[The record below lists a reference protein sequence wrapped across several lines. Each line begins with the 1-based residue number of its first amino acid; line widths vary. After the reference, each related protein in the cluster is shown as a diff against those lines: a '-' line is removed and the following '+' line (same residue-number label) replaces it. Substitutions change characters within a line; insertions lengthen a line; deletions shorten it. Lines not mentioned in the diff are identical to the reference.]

1 MDGCK
6 EQVKQ
11 IKGEVETMTADAR
24 RKEREALM
32 KGSGG
37 GGVGGADVE
46 LSVRGGG
53 GGGGRGPNH
62 RDRLQEQKMMQAEL
76 KTEQD
81 QHLKDLDRSVTN
93 LNDGANVIFDELKE
107 QEKDLMG
114 LEEDIDRASEKVRH

>member
-24 RKEREALM
+24 RKEREVLM
-32 KGSGG
+32 KGRGG

-53 GGGGRGPNH
+53 GGRGPNH
-62 RDRLQEQKMMQAEL
+62 RGRLEEQKMMQAEL